1 MAKKDLAK
9 EPEVKTSAAP
19 DSKPLTRTALARQL
33 AAANQDLN
41 AVYESEHRWRL
52 DLLKANEEISRDTVD
67 IEVEIRRLQQ
77 EELQLKARH
86 SELEKQ
92 RDKLA
97 DDDKELSRQCE
108 VLQRERDELQAKREN
123 LTESVKE
130 LGSEGEALVRDVA
143 KLKADVERLEALRKD
158 YLTQIAKFRSQ
169 KAKLVEE

>member
-1 MAKKDLAK
+1 MAKKDLARS
-9 EPEVKTSAAP
+9 PEAKVPAGA
-19 DSKPLTRTALARQL
+19 DKPPTRTALARQL

-77 EELQLKARH
+77 EELQLKVRLA
-86 SELEKQ
+86 ELEKG

-97 DDDKELSRQCE
+97 AEDKELTRQSDLLE
-108 VLQRERDELQAKREN
+108 RERDDLQGKCGSLNEA
-123 LTESVKE
+123 VKE
-130 LGSEGEALVRDVA
+130 LTRENDSLAKDVA
-143 KLKADVERLEALRKD
+143 KLKVDVDRLEGLRKE
-158 YLTQIAKFRSQ
+158 YLAQIAKFRSQ